1 MLPLRFTY
9 LFGSSLFLIPWLLI
23 FFARKDLRRLMIING
38 LLASVLGLIFQY
50 FFWTKDWW
58 HPYTITG
65 TRVGIEDILHGFLGG
80 GVGACLYFYIF
91 NKKLKTLSLLSSRRL
106 TLLVILVFASFI
118 LVSFLVQF
126 LRLSSFTATAMAGV
140 GASFVFAFSN
150 KKLIKNSII
159 NGALMVVLVIPIY
172 LLMMHVTPNFIDKTW
187 VTENLIGL
195 RFLGVP
201 LEDYVY
207 YFIIGTGS
215 FLIYPFLF
223 GYRMLSGDS

>member
-1 MLPLRFTY
+1 MLPIRFTY

-23 FFARKDLRRLMIING
+23 FFIRKDLRKLMIING
-38 LLASVLGLIFQY
+38 LLALVLGLIFQY

-80 GVGACLYFYIF
+80 GVGACLYFYVF
-91 NKKLKTLSLLSSRRL
+91 NKKLKTLNLLSRRRL
-106 TLLVILVFASFI
+106 TLLIVLVFAGFI
-118 LVSFLVQF
+118 LVSFLVKF
-126 LRLSSFTATAMAGV
+126 LKLSSFTATAMAGV
-140 GASFVFAFSN
+140 GASLVLAFSN
-150 KKLIKNSII
+150 KELIKNSII

-172 LLMMHVTPNFIDKTW
+172 LLMIYVTPNFIDKTW
-187 VTENLIGL
+187 VTKNLIGL
-195 RFLGVP
+195 WFLGVP

-223 GYRMLSGDS
+223 GYRKLSEDS